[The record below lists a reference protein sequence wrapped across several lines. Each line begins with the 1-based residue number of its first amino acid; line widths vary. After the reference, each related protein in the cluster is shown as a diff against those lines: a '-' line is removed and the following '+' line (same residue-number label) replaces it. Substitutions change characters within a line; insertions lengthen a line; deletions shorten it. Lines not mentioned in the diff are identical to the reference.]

1 MFIMLLCK
9 QEKHNVQLSL
19 MLDTLWSK
27 VFSVCVLGVSLLVLS
42 VVNFIGNGGD
52 SSRNPTR
59 PVIAPRFSSLHFN
72 AILTSLCTTFG
83 RG

>member
-1 MFIMLLCK
+1 
-9 QEKHNVQLSL
+9 

-27 VFSVCVLGVSLLVLS
+27 VFSGCVLVMS

-52 SSRNPTR
+52 SSRNPTW

-72 AILTSLCTTFG
+72 AILTSLSTTFRSG
-83 RG
+83 